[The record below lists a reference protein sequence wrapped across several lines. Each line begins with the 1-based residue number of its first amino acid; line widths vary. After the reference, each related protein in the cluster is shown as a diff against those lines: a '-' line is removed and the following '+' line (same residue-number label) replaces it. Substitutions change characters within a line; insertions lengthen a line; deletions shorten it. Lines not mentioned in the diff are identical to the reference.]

1 MSQIAATAPFV
12 APRWYV
18 TGALP
23 EPVKTAHLTERDPE
37 DRRYARSV
45 CGTERARLWDSVDLN
60 DSVDVMAADNA
71 IEMCFECASTLSVA
85 APRCPATDRVT
96 RRRRTPGLR
105 NVGTETSAKP

>member
-1 MSQIAATAPFV
+1 MSQIAATEPFV

-23 EPVKTAHLTERDPE
+23 EPVKTAHLTERDPQ

-45 CGTERARLWDSVDLN
+45 CGTERARLWDV
-60 DSVDVMAADNA
+60 VDVLTSDNA
-71 IEMCFECASTLSVA
+71 VEMCLDCASTLSVA

-96 RRRRTPGLR
+96 RRRRVQPRRQPAEQL
-105 NVGTETSAKP
+105 ELPLA

>member
-45 CGTERARLWDSVDLN
+45 CGAERARLWDC
-60 DSVDVMAADNA
+60 VDVTAVDVTTSGNTV
-71 IEMCFECASTLSVA
+71 EMCRECASTLSAA
-85 APRCPATDRVT
+85 APVCQATDRVT
-96 RRRRTPGLR
+96 RRRRGQPRRQPAEQL
-105 NVGTETSAKP
+105 ELPLA

>member
-1 MSQIAATAPFV
+1 MSHIAAIAPFA

-45 CGTERARLWDSVDLN
+45 CGVERARLWDCVEVTTS
-60 DSVDVMAADNA
+60 DNA
-71 IEMCFECASTLSVA
+71 VEICFECASTMPTT
-85 APRCPATDRVT
+85 APVCQATDRVT
-96 RRRRTPGLR
+96 RRRRP
-105 NVGTETSAKP
+105 KPRRQPAEQLELPLS